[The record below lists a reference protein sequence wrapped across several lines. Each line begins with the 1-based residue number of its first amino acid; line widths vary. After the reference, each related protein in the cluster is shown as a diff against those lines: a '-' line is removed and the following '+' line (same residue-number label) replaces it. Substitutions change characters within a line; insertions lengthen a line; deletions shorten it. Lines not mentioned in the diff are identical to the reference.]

1 MIAPDPFAA
10 LRRAVGPGAPSSDY
24 DLTPALRPAGRAL
37 RGAAVL
43 VAFEDAPG
51 GTLVTMRAVFPTK
64 ERLDLVVREFG
75 AVEGGHQHL
84 ARFNDYIRSIATGTA
99 SGR

>member
-1 MIAPDPFAA
+1 
-10 LRRAVGPGAPSSDY
+10 
-24 DLTPALRPAGRAL
+24 
-37 RGAAVL
+37 
-43 VAFEDAPG
+43 
-51 GTLVTMRAVFPTK
+51 MRAVFPTK

-75 AVEGGHQHL
+75 AIEGGRQPL